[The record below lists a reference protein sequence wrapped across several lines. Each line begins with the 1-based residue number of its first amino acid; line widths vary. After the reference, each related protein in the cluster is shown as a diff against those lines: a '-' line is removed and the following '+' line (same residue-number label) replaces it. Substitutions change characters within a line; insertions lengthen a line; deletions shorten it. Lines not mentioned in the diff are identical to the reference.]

1 MKRIAVVML
10 CVLALLFSA
19 GTAIAAGELFL
30 YNWSDYTAPDLIKKF
45 EKETGIKVTLDIYD
59 SNETLLAK
67 MKSGGGA
74 YDIIVPTH
82 NFVTILIE
90 EGLIQKVNA
99 AEFKGYENIVDA
111 MKGPPWD
118 PKNEYT
124 IPWNY
129 GSTSFCLNTG
139 AYNPAEESMDTLFNP
154 PAELQG
160 KIGMFDS
167 SEENTNL
174 ALVYKGYP
182 QCNEDPAQMQEI
194 LDLLLA
200 QKPHVKVYSSEGI
213 HERLVSED
221 VMMSGCWNGSAMR
234 ARKANPN
241 IKYMYPKEGILGW
254 ADNLAVPTGAK
265 NRENAIKFLEFMLQ
279 PENAALQT
287 NFSGYANAIRGSEA
301 FLKEELKGAP
311 ELTVPE
317 GIPVHFHPQCSETAI
332 RLLDK
337 VWTKV
342 KQ

>member
-10 CVLALLFSA
+10 CVVALLFSA
-19 GTAIAAGELFL
+19 GTAIAGGELFL

-99 AEFKGYENIVDA
+99 AEFKGYENIVEA

-234 ARKANPN
+234 AYVQVLNLDDAPEDKALG
-241 IKYMYPKEGILGW
+241 IAQRCFDLSLAYAKERLQSRLEMGEGIRRSEGPFRLLSGMEEILGGF
-254 ADNLAVPTGAK
+254 LQAVRLPEMVGQ
-265 NRENAIKFLEFMLQ
+265 LQ
-279 PENAALQT
+279 RDLL
-287 NFSGYANAIRGSEA
+287 R
-301 FLKEELKGAP
+301 L
-311 ELTVPE
+311 
-317 GIPVHFHPQCSETAI
+317 IPVE
-332 RLLDK
+332 LLQGLQGK
-337 VWTKV
+337 PV
-342 KQ
+342 

>member
-1 MKRIAVVML
+1 MKRIVVAMACL
-10 CVLALLFSA
+10 LSLMVAAAPALAEGDLY
-19 GTAIAAGELFL
+19 L
-30 YNWSDYTAPDLIKKF
+30 YNWSDYTAPDLIAKF

-82 NFVTILIE
+82 NFVAILID
-90 EGLIQKVNA
+90 EGLIQKIDA
-99 AEFKGYENIVDA
+99 AGLKGYDNIVEA
-111 MKGPPWD
+111 MKRPPWD
-118 PKNEYT
+118 PRNEYT

-139 AYNPAEESMDTLFNP
+139 AYTPPEATLATLFQP
-154 PAELQG
+154 PPELQG
-160 KIGMFDS
+160 KIGMFDA

-174 ALVYKGYP
+174 ALIFEGYP
-182 QCNEDPAQMQEI
+182 LCNENPAQMQEI

-200 QKPHVKVYSSEGI
+200 QKPYVKVYSSEGI
-213 HERLVSED
+213 HERLISED
-221 VMMSGCWNGSAMR
+221 VLVCGCWNGSAMR
-234 ARKANPN
+234 ARKENPD
-241 IKYMYPKEGILGW
+241 IRYMYPKEGIMGW

-265 NRENAIKFLEFMLQ
+265 NRSSAIKFIEFMLQ

-301 FLKEELKGAP
+301 FMKDELKGAP

-317 GIPVHFHPQCSETAI
+317 GVPIHFQPQCSEKAI
-332 RLLDK
+332 RLLDQ

>member
-1 MKRIAVVML
+1 MKRISLVIA
-10 CVLALLFSA
+10 CALALVVSA
-19 GTAIAAGELFL
+19 GPALAEGELFL
-30 YNWSDYTAPDLIKKF
+30 YNWSDYTAPDLIEKF

-67 MKSGGGA
+67 LKSGGGA

-82 NFVTILIE
+82 NFVTILIA
-90 EGLIQKVNA
+90 EGLIQKIDA
-99 AEFKGYENIVDA
+99 AEFKGFDNIIA
-111 MKGPPWD
+111 SMQNPPWD
-118 PKNEYT
+118 PRNEYT
-124 IPWNY
+124 VPWNY

-139 AYNPAEESMDTLFNP
+139 AYDPAKETMETLFNP
-154 PAELQG
+154 PPELQG

-200 QKPHVKVYSSEGI
+200 QKPYVKVYSSEGI
-213 HERLVSED
+213 HERLLSED
-221 VMMSGCWNGSAMR
+221 VLMCGCWNGSAMR
-234 ARKANPN
+234 ARQANPD

-254 ADNLAVPTGAK
+254 ADSLAVPTGAR
-265 NRENAIKFLEFMLQ
+265 NRENALKFLEFMLQ

-301 FLKEELKGAP
+301 FMNEELKNAP
-311 ELTVPE
+311 ELQVPE
-317 GIPVHFHPQCSETAI
+317 GVPIHFHPQCSETAI
-332 RLLDK
+332 RLLDR